1 MDDIGIANLSS
12 ILNYEES
19 GEEIA
24 LLAEFKMSLNSY
36 LSELTSSPVRT
47 LADIIAFNNKHS
59 NQVAN
64 ILNSLVYIL
73 H

>member
-24 LLAEFKMSLNSY
+24 MLAEFKMSLNSY

-47 LADIIAFNNKHS
+47 LADIIAFNKKHS
-59 NQVAN
+59 NQVEN
-64 ILNSLVYIL
+64 LLNSLVYIL

>member
-1 MDDIGIANLSS
+1 MDDIGIANVSS

-24 LLAEFKMSLNSY
+24 MLAEFKISLNSY

-47 LADIIAFNNKHS
+47 LSDVIAFNNQHKTRVE
-59 NQVAN
+59 NL
-64 ILNSLVYIL
+64 LNSLIYNM